1 MRFKVAG
8 TQPTGKRIELPEIG
22 VMRFADGKW
31 KEAWYFADEL
41 GLMLQL
47 NALHCWR
54 LAVRS
59 QPDSVSVRQP
69 WKNAPRDPRA

>member
-1 MRFKVAG
+1 MKYAFSVAAL
-8 TQPTGKRIELPEIG
+8 TGALTISPASATIRIAGDAGGQIG

-47 NALHCWR
+47 NALHM
-54 LAVRS
+54 LEV
-59 QPDSVSVRQP
+59 
-69 WKNAPRDPRA
+69 

>member
-8 TQPTGKRIELPEIG
+8 TQGGTLYGLTPTGKGIEVPEIG

-47 NALHCWR
+47 NALHM
-54 LAVRS
+54 LEA
-59 QPDSVSVRQP
+59 
-69 WKNAPRDPRA
+69 